1 MNSSELVENLAAEIG
16 DQIYIDV
23 AKWHLYL
30 RDAHLH
36 TIVAE
41 QLYALIGDR
50 DVSDQTVADVLGSIA
65 IKLGGGKKEL
75 ALVDLIPASGQAD
88 LMKLLEDF
96 QRKM

>member
-1 MNSSELVENLAAEIG
+1 MNSSEMVENLAAEIG
-16 DQIYIDV
+16 DKVYIDV

-41 QLYALIGDR
+41 KFYALMGDGP
-50 DVSDQTVADVLGSIA
+50 VSEKTVTDVLQGMM

-75 ALVDLIPASGQAD
+75 SLADLIPVAGQSD
-88 LMKLLEDF
+88 LLRLLEDC